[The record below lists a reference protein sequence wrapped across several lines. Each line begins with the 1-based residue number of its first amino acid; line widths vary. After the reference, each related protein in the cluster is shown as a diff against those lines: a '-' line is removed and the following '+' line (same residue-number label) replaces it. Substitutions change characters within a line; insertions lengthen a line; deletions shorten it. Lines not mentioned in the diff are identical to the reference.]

1 MKHLLYRYV
10 QLGSACALLGSCGV
24 LGRDTSTSWK
34 CMTEGG
40 KETCDGDRGPKGEK
54 GDTGPQG
61 RQGDK
66 GVPGTVGPAG
76 SSGPSG
82 PMGSHG
88 EPGAQ
93 GQNGQQG
100 TGGSPGA
107 QGPAGSAGATGPA
120 GNDGSSCSVNP
131 VVGGALITCADGT
144 SVVLWNGT
152 NGADGQDGADAPP
165 TAYTVVGLGDPC
177 GKQSSFDEVL
187 LRLQNGDLL
196 AHYASGNQQF
206 LAKITPGSYVTT
218 DGTHCY
224 FTVSN
229 DGSITNEHN

>member
-1 MKHLLYRYV
+1 MSLLYKYV
-10 QLGSACALLGSCGV
+10 QLGIACALLGSCGV

-54 GDTGPQG
+54 GDTGNTGPQG

-66 GVPGTVGPAG
+66 GVPGTVGPTG

-82 PMGSHG
+82 PVGSRG

-93 GQNGQQG
+93 GPNGTQG
-100 TGGSPGA
+100 TTGTPGA
-107 QGPAGSAGATGPA
+107 QGSQGPE
-120 GNDGSSCSVNP
+120 GSSCSAQP
-131 VVGGALITCADGT
+131 VVGGALITCTDGT
-144 SVVLWNGT
+144 SVVLWNGVDGR
-152 NGADGQDGADAPP
+152 NGVDGQDGADAPP
-165 TAYTVVGLGDPC
+165 TAYTVVGLVDPC

-206 LAKITPGSYVTT
+206 LARISPGSYVTT